1 MPTDQHERPRG
12 PEDEDQANAPNEG
25 SPGHHPDD
33 EETLPDSET
42 EDHDSEQSFP
52 ASDPPANY

>member
-1 MPTDQHERPRG
+1 MPTDERAERPPDPVEDETGG
-12 PEDEDQANAPNEG
+12 PEAPNEG

-33 EETLPDSET
+33 EDAGR
-42 EDHDSEQSFP
+42 EDEEAAESFP